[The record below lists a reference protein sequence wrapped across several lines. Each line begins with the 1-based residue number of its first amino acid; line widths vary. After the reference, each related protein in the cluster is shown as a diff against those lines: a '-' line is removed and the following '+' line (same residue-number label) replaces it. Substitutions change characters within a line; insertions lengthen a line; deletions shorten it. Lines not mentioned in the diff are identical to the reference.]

1 MKKDKKDY
9 KREVALKLEDGIKN
23 GENIN
28 ECVIAFCNTHF
39 SKEYTQLLIDH
50 IMENEY

>member
-1 MKKDKKDY
+1 MKKDKKEY

-28 ECVIAFCNTHF
+28 EWVIAFCNTHF

>member
-1 MKKDKKDY
+1 MKKKNENNQKG
-9 KREVALKLEDGIKN
+9 ALKLDEGIKN

-28 ECVIAFCNTHF
+28 EWVIAFCNTHF
-39 SKEYTQLLIDH
+39 SKEYTQLLIEH